1 MVHKTVAVLRGGMGA
16 EHAVSLQSG
25 ATILKELSGP
35 LHDRF
40 QSRDVF
46 VDRDG
51 VWYVRGVPTAPE
63 RALRGV
69 DVVWNAL
76 HGEYGEDGTV
86 QRVLERIGVPYTG
99 SRPYAAALSMNK
111 QATKQAVEK
120 AGIKVPY
127 SITLSVSDSLD
138 QEILHTFRNF
148 PMPSVVKPVNAGSSY
163 GVTLARD
170 FFTFQEAVRHAFS
183 FSPLVIIEEYVR
195 GKEATVGVVDR
206 LRNEALYRLPPVE
219 IVVPKGVGIFSY
231 EAKYETPAEERCP
244 GNFSSHESNALQEVA
259 ETVHRTLGLRHYSRS
274 DCIVTPQGV
283 YFLEVNALPGL
294 TETSLL
300 PKALQSVGV
309 SVPEFIDHVIEIATS
324 RN

>member
-1 MVHKTVAVLRGGMGA
+1 MVQKTVAVLRGGVGA
-16 EHAVSLQSG
+16 EHTVSLQSG
-25 ATILKELSGP
+25 ATVLKELLGP

-40 QSRDVF
+40 HSRDIF
-46 VDRDG
+46 IDRSG

-86 QRVLERIGVPYTG
+86 QRILERVGIPYTG
-99 SRPYAAALSMNK
+99 SRPYASALSMNK
-111 QATKQAVEK
+111 QATKRAVEK

-138 QEILHTFRNF
+138 QEILHAFRNF
-148 PMPSVVKPVNAGSSY
+148 PMPSVVKPGNSGSSY

-206 LRNEALYRLPPVE
+206 LRNETLYRLPPVE
-219 IVVPKGVGIFSY
+219 IVVPSGVGIFSY
-231 EAKYETPAEERCP
+231 EAKYEIPALEKCP
-244 GNFSSHESNALQEVA
+244 GSFSSDESRTLQEVA
-259 ETVHRTLGLRHYSRS
+259 EVVHKTLGLRHYSRS

-294 TETSLL
+294 TENSLL
-300 PKALQSVGV
+300 PKALQAVGI
-309 SVPEFIDHVIEIATS
+309 STPEFIEHVLNLAEA
-324 RN
+324 RG